1 MELNFAIAYIPHRMK
16 ELGFSHYTM
25 RYRTVRVLKTK
36 TISIDPG
43 NSILLAI
50 NPSSL
55 ISIKSKAGIF
65 KLDDS
70 VNEQQYEHRGLTK
83 VRNDGSLTAFVV
95 FIQVIP
101 LHKNNRKKSESNGRD
116 SASI

>member
-16 ELGFSHYTM
+16 ELGFTHYTM
-25 RYRTVRVLKTK
+25 RYRAVRVLKTK

-43 NSILLAI
+43 NTILLAI
-50 NPSSL
+50 NPGSL
-55 ISIKSKAGIF
+55 ISIKSKSGIY
-65 KLDDS
+65 KRDDS

-83 VRNDGSLTAFVV
+83 IRNDGSITEFVV

-101 LHKNNRKKSESNGRD
+101 LHKNNRNKS
-116 SASI
+116 